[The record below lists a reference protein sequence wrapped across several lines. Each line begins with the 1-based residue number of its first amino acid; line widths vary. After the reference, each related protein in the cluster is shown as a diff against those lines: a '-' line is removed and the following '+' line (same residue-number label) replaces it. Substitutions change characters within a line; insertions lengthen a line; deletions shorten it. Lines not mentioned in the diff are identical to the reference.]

1 MVSMCVAWLACAN
14 ARGSHLHT
22 ARRSVC
28 DRDQDG
34 IKRSRPLLETI
45 SDQGLF
51 LEAINDQDVLRA
63 TVHQRFSVIVYLSLM
78 PRSRAK
84 VWAQDIIDP
93 RLPYHNSLRFAKLRI
108 RRVSRECKR
117 SSVTDATHAR
127 ERMSEVG
134 VLATSVLSL

>member
-1 MVSMCVAWLACAN
+1 MESSDQGLYW
-14 ARGSHLHT
+14 
-22 ARRSVC
+22 RRS
-28 DRDQDG
+28 
-34 IKRSRPLLETI
+34 

-63 TVHQRFSVIVYLSLM
+63 TVHRFKLYLSLM

-93 RLPYHNSLRFAKLRI
+93 AFLTIIRSGMRNS
-108 RRVSRECKR
+108 VYVECHESVNGVD

-127 ERMSEVG
+127 ER
-134 VLATSVLSL
+134 

>member
-1 MVSMCVAWLACAN
+1 MESSDQGFYW
-14 ARGSHLHT
+14 
-22 ARRSVC
+22 RRS
-28 DRDQDG
+28 
-34 IKRSRPLLETI
+34 

-93 RLPYHNSLRFAKLRI
+93 AFLTIIRSGLRNS
-108 RRVSRECKR
+108 VYVECHE
-117 SSVTDATHAR
+117 SVN
-127 ERMSEVG
+127 G
-134 VLATSVLSL
+134 VV